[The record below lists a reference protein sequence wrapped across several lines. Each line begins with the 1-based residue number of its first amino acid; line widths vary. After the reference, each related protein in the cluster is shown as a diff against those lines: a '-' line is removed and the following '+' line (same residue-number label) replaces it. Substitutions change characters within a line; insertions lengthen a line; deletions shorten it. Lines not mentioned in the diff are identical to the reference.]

1 MIDQFFRTIL
11 FGKNDVKKDVNLDP
25 WIQSVCVCVC
35 VEFVLYLCSIPTI
48 YFISIYNQI
57 LDRKIGDNSFSFG
70 YSDSAINPWMVGN
83 HLI

>member
-25 WIQSVCVCVC
+25 WIQSVCVCV
-35 VEFVLYLCSIPTI
+35 EFVLYLCSIPTI
-48 YFISIYNQI
+48 YFISICNQI

-70 YSDSAINPWMVGN
+70 YSDSAINLWMVGN